1 MRNKRS
7 KSPFWLSQQVKRKF
21 RLDFQTRKIEYTKA
35 AATWKLLCL
44 FDEITAYSLV
54 ENHREKSITKQ
65 WPTRMDLILRGKK
78 VVSIYFDSI
87 QKCTKWCQAINQVLA
102 ETVKAEDYHS
112 N

>member
-1 MRNKRS
+1 
-7 KSPFWLSQQVKRKF
+7 
-21 RLDFQTRKIEYTKA
+21 
-35 AATWKLLCL
+35 
-44 FDEITAYSLV
+44 
-54 ENHREKSITKQ
+54 
-65 WPTRMDLILRGKK
+65 MDLILRGNK